1 MKAIKVDNLT
11 FGYVQNHK
19 VLDDISFC
27 IEDAS
32 VNVLLGLNGSG
43 KTTLIKLL
51 AGLLKPNSGEI
62 TVKDKAFN
70 KLSPHERSKL
80 ISYVAQRSGSVDDFT
95 VRAYLLFGSINQF
108 KFYERPK
115 REHEDKA
122 NIYAER
128 FGISKL
134 LDKNLGQLSGG
145 ERQIVSICAAMI
157 QDSPIVILDE
167 PTSALDISNQHRVLK
182 LLREIAQVEN
192 KTFVLSTHNPNHA
205 LYLDAN
211 VILLK
216 NGKIANQGT
225 AKQLITVDNLKSIYG
240 NELCLSKDLPYKEI
254 SFMDKVEPNSKE
266 GEK

>member
-11 FGYVQNHK
+11 FGYNK
-19 VLDDISFC
+19 TKTVLDDISFSL
-27 IEDAS
+27 EEGS

-51 AGLLKPNSGEI
+51 ATLLTPQKGEI
-62 TVKDKAFN
+62 TVKDKAIN

-95 VRAYLLFGSINQF
+95 VKAYLLFGNVNQF
-108 KFYERPK
+108 KFYQHPK
-115 REHEDKA
+115 HEHELKVL
-122 NIYAER
+122 NYADR
-128 FGISKL
+128 FAITHL

-167 PTSALDISNQHRVLK
+167 PTSALDITNQHKVLK
-182 LLREIAQVEN
+182 LLRDIAHTEN

-205 LYLDAN
+205 LYLNAN

-216 NGKIANQGT
+216 KGKIANQGK
-225 AKQLITVDNLKSIYG
+225 AEQLITVQNLQSIYG
-240 NELCLSKDLPYKEI
+240 NELCLSKDLPYEEI
-254 SFMDKVEPNSKE
+254 SFIDSEQTYKE
-266 GEK
+266 GK